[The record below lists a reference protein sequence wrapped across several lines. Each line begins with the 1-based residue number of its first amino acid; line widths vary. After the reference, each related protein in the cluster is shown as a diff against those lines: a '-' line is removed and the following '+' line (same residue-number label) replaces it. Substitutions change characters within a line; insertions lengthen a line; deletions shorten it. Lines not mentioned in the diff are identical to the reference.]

1 MKCKI
6 FRNTYVTTRGSQAP
20 GPKRRGSFVTVGF
33 PLVGRA
39 LHVTS
44 ITVFHYLTDTDT
56 GY

>member
-1 MKCKI
+1 M
-6 FRNTYVTTRGSQAP
+6 RGSQAP